1 MFNQVERAYHPPL
14 ASLSYEN
21 VPINLLHRSENAVS
35 SRVPILSKMFPYWC
49 IAEFVTSLCDS
60 SMVLGE
66 SFHSSLSTLP
76 TILSLIGS
84 SSLTFTT
91 RQNVQKVL

>member
-1 MFNQVERAYHPPL
+1 MINQVERAYHPPL
-14 ASLSYEN
+14 ASLPYKN
-21 VPINLLHRSENAVS
+21 VPINFLDRSENAVS
-35 SRVPILSKMFPYWC
+35 RRVPILSKMVPYWC

-76 TILSLIGS
+76 SMAPS
-84 SSLTFTT
+84 
-91 RQNVQKVL
+91 